1 MVRLSSRERLT
12 RTLAGEPVDRVGISL
27 YEFDGHY
34 ESWIHRFPEYQ
45 ALLDYAAGRTDRL
58 FFWAPAS
65 PSPALFYGQVEPDT
79 VRAETWTEGASRFR
93 RSRIITPRGE
103 LTSLTRTDE
112 GVHTGWQIEPL
123 CKDEQDAARVL
134 SLPFTPWRPPVDNFF
149 KTEARLGDTG
159 LAMGDLPDALCCTVE
174 LFGFA
179 PFLTLYLDNPG
190 LVIRLMDFFQA
201 RLEAYLEHL
210 LASGAVTIYRICGPE
225 YATPPYLPP
234 AAFRRLVFDY
244 DRRLVEI
251 LHRHGGRA
259 RLHSHGRI
267 ARVLDQLAALE
278 IDAIDPLEPP
288 PDGDAGLETVR
299 SALGGRVVLVGNV
312 EERLLEIGSAA
323 EIEAAVRSAIEAGAR
338 GGPFILCPT
347 AMPLTTPLSEKV
359 QGNIR
364 HYIDCGLKYGGA

>member
-1 MVRLSSRERLT
+1 MDRLT
-12 RTLAGEPVDRVGISL
+12 SRQRLRRTLAGEPVDRIAISL

-45 ALLDYAAGRTDRL
+45 ALLDYAAGKTDRL
-58 FFWAPAS
+58 FSWAPAS
-65 PSPALFYGQVEPDT
+65 ATPTLFYGQVEPDT
-79 VRAETWTEGASRFR
+79 VRVEAWVEGTSRFR
-93 RSRIITPRGE
+93 RSRIRTPRGE
-103 LTSLTRTDE
+103 LTSLSRTDE
-112 GVHTGWQIEPL
+112 GVHTGWQIEHP
-123 CKDEQDAARVL
+123 CKDEKDAERVL
-134 SLPFTPWRPPVDNFF
+134 SLPFIPWRPPADNFF
-149 KTEARLGDTG
+149 AVEARLGDTG
-159 LAMGDLPDALCCTVE
+159 LAMGDIPDALCCTVE

-179 PFLTLYLDNPG
+179 RFLTLYLDNPD
-190 LVIRLMDFFQA
+190 LVIRLMDFFQE

-210 LASGAVTIYRICGPE
+210 LVSGAVTIYRICGPE

-234 AAFRRLVFDY
+234 SAFRRLVFDY

-267 ARVLDQLAALE
+267 GRVLDQIAALG

-288 PDGDAGLETVR
+288 PDGDATLDEVR
-299 SALGGRVVLVGNV
+299 SALGSRMVLVGNV

-323 EIEAAVRSAIEAGAR
+323 EIEAAVRSAVEAGAR